1 MTWVVGLGLA
11 LMGVGIAAIWTR
23 DIVAGEQVD
32 LSNGFFGAR
41 EPSGSLLW
49 PHWLAEYATAATLV
63 VGGIAVIVDASW
75 ARVVAAIGAGALLVF
90 SYLVQPALFGFLV
103 AARLRSVMLA
113 SMIAGFVA
121 TVAGVFLSV
130 LFDLPTGPTIVAA
143 SAVFVLAG
151 LAVRRL
157 RRRHA

>member
-32 LSNGFFGAR
+32 LSNGVFAAR

-63 VGGIAVIVDASW
+63 AGGVGVIVD
-75 ARVVAAIGAGALLVF
+75 
-90 SYLVQPALFGFLV
+90 
-103 AARLRSVMLA
+103 
-113 SMIAGFVA
+113 
-121 TVAGVFLSV
+121 
-130 LFDLPTGPTIVAA
+130 
-143 SAVFVLAG
+143 
-151 LAVRRL
+151 
-157 RRRHA
+157 